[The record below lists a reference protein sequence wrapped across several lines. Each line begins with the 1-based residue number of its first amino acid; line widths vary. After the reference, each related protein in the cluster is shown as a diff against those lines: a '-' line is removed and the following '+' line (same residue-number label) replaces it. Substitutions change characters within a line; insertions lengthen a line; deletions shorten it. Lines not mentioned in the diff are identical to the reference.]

1 MNSNFFWGGKNGP
14 LLIAEIGGNHEGDFD
29 KANYYLDLAIQS
41 GADCVKFQL
50 YSGDTLVN
58 KNLSPDRNQ
67 HFKKFELTKV
77 QHIELAKKCIAQGVQ
92 YNASVWDLEMLEWI
106 DSYLSFYKI
115 GSGDLTCWPLI
126 EEFAKRG
133 KPILL
138 STGLSSF
145 EEVSET
151 VKFIRSVNN
160 NYEKDGEICVLQC
173 TSMYPIPKSD
183 VNLNV
188 LKSFKSIPNV
198 DVGYSDHTEGDDAL
212 HTAFILGASVLE
224 FHFTDD
230 RENKE
235 FRDHKVSL
243 TKEEVKHLILKINNS
258 KLLLGKSEKEL
269 LAVEKVNHHHVTF
282 RRAVYPK
289 NKIKKGAKIKAE
301 DLIYLRP
308 LEGTDARNYKNI
320 IGAIALN
327 NLKPLQPL
335 YGQID
340 FESIKNH
347 NVDL

>member
-1 MNSNFFWGGKNGP
+1 MILSEKNSNDSPWVGKNGP

-29 KANYYLDLAIQS
+29 KAKYYLDLAIQS

-58 KNLSPDRNQ
+58 KKLSPSRNQ
-67 HFKKFELTKV
+67 HFKKFELTRD
-77 QHIELAKKCIAQGVQ
+77 QHIELAEKCLAEGIQ
-92 YNASVWDLEMLEWI
+92 YNASVWDLKMLEWI

-115 GSGDLTCWPLI
+115 GSGDLTCLPLI
-126 EEFAKRG
+126 EEFANRG

-160 NYEKDGEICVLQC
+160 NYEKEGKICVLQC
-173 TSMYPIPKSD
+173 TSMYPISKSD
-183 VNLNV
+183 ANLNV
-188 LKSFKSIPNV
+188 LKLFKSIPNI
-198 DVGYSDHTEGDDAL
+198 DIGYSDHTEGDEAL
-212 HTAFILGASVLE
+212 HTAFVLGASVLE

-243 TKEEVKHLILKINNS
+243 TKEEVKQLIRKIS
-258 KLLLGKSEKEL
+258 STKLLLGKREKEL
-269 LAVEKVNHHHVTF
+269 LAVEKVNHHHITF
-282 RRAVYPK
+282 RRAVYPR
-289 NKIKKGAKIKAE
+289 NKIKKGAIIKAE

-308 LEGTDARNYKNI
+308 LEGTDARDYKKVV
-320 IGAIALN
+320 GSIALKDLEPLETLI
-327 NLKPLQPL
+327 LK
-335 YGQID
+335 
-340 FESIKNH
+340 KNYS
-347 NVDL
+347 N

>member
-1 MNSNFFWGGKNGP
+1 MKQSRTNSNDSVWVGKNGP

-29 KANYYLDLAIQS
+29 KARYYLNLAIQS

-58 KNLSPDRNQ
+58 KKLSPSRNQ
-67 HFKKFELTKV
+67 HFKKFELTKD
-77 QHIELAKKCIAQGVQ
+77 QHIELAEKCLAQGVQ

-145 EEVSET
+145 EEVFET

-160 NYEKDGEICVLQC
+160 NYEKEGNICLLQC
-173 TSMYPIPKSD
+173 TSMYPIPNSD

-188 LKSFKSIPNV
+188 LKLFKSIPNV
-198 DVGYSDHTEGDDAL
+198 DVGYSDHTEGDEAL
-212 HTAFILGASVLE
+212 HTAFILEASVLE
-224 FHFTDD
+224 FHFTDS

-243 TKEEVKHLILKINNS
+243 TKEEVKQLILKINNT
-258 KLLLGKSEKEL
+258 KLLLGKGEKEL
-269 LAVEKVNHHHVTF
+269 LTVEKANNHQITF
-282 RRAVYPK
+282 RRGVYPK
-289 NKIKKGAKIKAE
+289 EKISKGSKIKAE

-308 LEGTDARNYKNI
+308 LKGTDARDYKKVV
-320 IGAIALN
+320 GSIALKD
-327 NLKPLQPL
+327 LEPLETL
-335 YGQID
+335 MLN
-340 FESIKNH
+340 KNYSK
-347 NVDL
+347 

>member
-1 MNSNFFWGGKNGP
+1 MTQFRTNSDNSIWKGKNGP

-29 KANYYLDLAIQS
+29 KAKDYLNLAIES

-58 KNLSPDRNQ
+58 KNLSPNRNQ
-67 HFKKFELTKV
+67 HFKKFELTKN
-77 QHIELAKKCIAQGVQ
+77 QHLELAEKCLAQGVH
-92 YNASVWDLEMLEWI
+92 YNASVWDLGMLDWI

-145 EEVSET
+145 NEVSET
-151 VKFIRSVNN
+151 VKFIRSVNK
-160 NYEKDGEICVLQC
+160 NYKKEGGICLLQC
-173 TSMYPIPKSD
+173 TSMYPISRLD
-183 VNLNV
+183 ANLNV
-188 LKSFKSIPNV
+188 LKSFKLIPNI
-198 DVGYSDHTEGDDAL
+198 DVGYSDHTEGDEAL

-224 FHFTDD
+224 FHFTDH

-243 TKEEVKHLILKINNS
+243 TKDELKQLILKINNT
-258 KLLLGKSEKEL
+258 KLLLGKVDKEL
-269 LAVEKVNHHHVTF
+269 LPIERENNHHISF
-282 RRAVYPK
+282 RRGIYPK
-289 NKIKKGAKIKAE
+289 NKIKKGTIIKAE

-308 LEGTDARNYKNI
+308 LEGTDARQYKKVIGSIAQKDIEPLDKMELNINYTYK
-320 IGAIALN
+320 
-327 NLKPLQPL
+327 
-335 YGQID
+335 
-340 FESIKNH
+340 
-347 NVDL
+347 

>member
-1 MNSNFFWGGKNGP
+1 MKQSRKNSNDSVWVRKNGP

-29 KANYYLDLAIQS
+29 KAKYYLNLAIQS

-58 KNLSPDRNQ
+58 KKLSPSRNQ
-67 HFKKFELTKV
+67 HFKKFELTKD
-77 QHIELAKKCIAQGVQ
+77 QHIELAEKCLAQGVQ

-145 EEVSET
+145 EEVFET

-160 NYEKDGEICVLQC
+160 NYEKEGKICLLQC
-173 TSMYPIPKSD
+173 TSMYPIPNSD

-188 LKSFKSIPNV
+188 LKSFKSILNV
-198 DVGYSDHTEGDDAL
+198 DIGYSDHTEGDEAL
-212 HTAFILGASVLE
+212 HVAFILEASVLE
-224 FHFTDD
+224 FHFTDS

-243 TKEEVKHLILKINNS
+243 TKEEVKQLILKINNT
-258 KLLLGKSEKEL
+258 KLLLGKGEKEL
-269 LAVEKVNHHHVTF
+269 LAVEKANNHQITF
-282 RRAVYPK
+282 RRGVYPK
-289 NKIKKGAKIKAE
+289 EKISKGTKIKAE

-308 LEGTDARNYKNI
+308 LEGTDARKYKTV
-320 IGAIALN
+320 IGSIAL
-327 NLKPLQPL
+327 KDIEPLDKME
-335 YGQID
+335 IN
-340 FESIKNH
+340 KNYS
-347 NVDL
+347 